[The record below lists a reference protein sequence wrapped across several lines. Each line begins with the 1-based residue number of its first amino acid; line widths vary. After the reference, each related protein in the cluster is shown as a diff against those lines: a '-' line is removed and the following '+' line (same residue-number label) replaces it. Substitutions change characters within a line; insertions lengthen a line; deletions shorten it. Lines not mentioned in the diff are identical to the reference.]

1 MSRQTFRLFLR
12 VAGLVAVTAA
22 ILFGVFA
29 WIVFQNRNELILS
42 KLESFLR
49 ENQSGH
55 LEVGS
60 LDLRVL
66 RNFPNLTL
74 EADSVSYHEKA
85 DSLRDMN
92 DQPIFQAEKLFLA
105 LRLLPLIRGEV
116 IISRI
121 GLENGQVNIQEDRTG
136 MLNIDRALARPVK
149 PKPIPKSPAT
159 KKSAP
164 VKPKTPSPSGK
175 KAGEPETA
183 QLNLEEADLS
193 NIHISWQAFGQARP
207 QRLMVN
213 SLTVSLDHK
222 DTLVNA
228 VVKIECNAEDLRLNR
243 ARIPSGL
250 ISLDATAQ
258 LNRETGR
265 MDFRQATLTLDAFTI
280 ALSGYYHHR
289 HNRTLD
295 LEVDASSNDLPFLSR
310 LLNKNVLP
318 GKRDLIKDGDIFLKG
333 RVFGALATGHPQADL
348 VFGVTNLS
356 FTLPGTLGAF
366 KGLGFEGRLSTG
378 TATDYSRAMVD
389 IRNIR
394 GTIPGGFIKGDI
406 YLSNFVRPYLRC
418 KLQSRL
424 NLEGY
429 DKVFNIERVT
439 DLKGQATLN
448 AQVDGPLHFLG
459 LKRSDPKP
467 FFDITFDV
475 SGLSFRQA
483 GRQELF
489 EDLGIKG
496 RWSSGPARDFS
507 QSFMEFKSIQG
518 KIPGGGISG
527 EVLLTNLLSPIL
539 HYRVAAEMRL
549 DGYDQLLN
557 TESIKDLRGRLSL
570 KGQFDGP
577 LALIGTHAMD
587 SSRSSHLRLDSVSFK
602 YQPNRTQV
610 TGLTGYLE
618 NSNNQATVHLDGRYA
633 SSTFRL
639 RATIENLMHRLIQD
653 ERNIDARG
661 TLEVDQ
667 LFSRDVLQDSSRQPL
682 IDDRLSEI
690 SLAFRL
696 TAESDTALDH
706 SRLRF
711 NITNLSAKL
720 DKLPDIR
727 KLTTSGLLVR
737 NREDYKLNL
746 EAFRLA
752 LPQGQLELSGTAGFP
767 GNRQLT
773 TQSTIKF
780 REVPW
785 EYISEVSDAI
795 RVNSQ
800 PSRKNMPVNQ
810 MTLISTELNVSA
822 DLRTYPFDFNRLE
835 LRDSK
840 FKLTLPNGNVFS
852 TDRLTASLKPLAF
865 LHPANSGAITG
876 LRSVQGSL
884 SFEKLKIPG
893 LIDLNLSMEVDGRD
907 DLLNADL
914 TNISAAASQT
924 GRLVLNLGPEEPEW
938 SFHYEV
944 DKMPV
949 EVLVSRFHKGKFLEG
964 PIDYSID
971 LATRGSSWSAAVK
984 NLDGTLDVRSDSLR
998 IYGVDI
1004 DDILRKFQKSQ
1015 RINLADVGAVV
1026 LVGPLGIV
1034 ATKGSNFVA
1043 LAATDLNADQSTDIT
1058 KLLTRWE
1065 IHQQTLTSKD
1075 VAFATH
1081 QNRLAF
1087 NGSVDFARDTIPGFR
1102 VAVVD
1107 KNGCSLMDQQLYGK
1121 FGDLKAGKLNVAK
1134 TLLGSVINF
1143 VDVIVGKDCKPIYT
1157 GQVAHPKVSNSRV
1170 LN

>member
-1 MSRQTFRLFLR
+1 MSRQTFRLILK
-12 VAGLVAVTAA
+12 VTGIVAVTAA
-22 ILFGVFA
+22 ILFAAFA

-42 KLESFLR
+42 KLERFMR
-49 ENQSGH
+49 ENQSGY

-74 EADSVSYHEKA
+74 EVDSISYYEQA
-85 DSLRDMN
+85 DSLRAVEA
-92 DQPIFQAEKLFLA
+92 QPIFQAEKLFLA

-116 IISRI
+116 IISKI
-121 GLENGQVNIQEDRTG
+121 GLENGQVNILEDQAGT
-136 MLNIDRALARPVK
+136 LNIDRAFARPVK
-149 PKPIPKSPAT
+149 AKPGVKPPAA
-159 KKSAP
+159 KKAAP
-164 VKPKTPSPSGK
+164 VKPKTPSPPAK
-175 KAGEPETA
+175 KAEAPKAA
-183 QLNLEEADLS
+183 QLNLEEAVLS
-193 NIHISWQAFGQARP
+193 NVHISWQAYDQARP
-207 QRLMVN
+207 QRMVVT
-213 SLTVSLDHK
+213 SLTVSLDRE
-222 DTLVNA
+222 DTLVEANMKA
-228 VVKIECNAEDLRLNR
+228 KFIAEDVRLNR
-243 ARIPSGL
+243 ARFPSGT
-250 ISLDATAQ
+250 ISLEAEAQ
-258 LNRETGR
+258 GYPKTGR
-265 MDFRQATLTLDAFTI
+265 IDFRQATLTLDAFTI

-310 LLNKNVLP
+310 ILNKNVLP
-318 GKRDLIKDGDIFLKG
+318 GKRDLIKGGDIFLKG
-333 RVFGALATGHPQADL
+333 RVFGALATEHPQADL

-378 TATDYSRAMVD
+378 TAPDYSRAMLD

-394 GTIPGGFIKGDI
+394 GTIPGGFIKGDV

-448 AQVDGPLHFLG
+448 AQVDGPLRFLG

-467 FFDITFDV
+467 FFDIAFDLA
-475 SGLSFRQA
+475 GLSFRLA
-483 GRQELF
+483 GRPELF

-496 RWSSGPARDFS
+496 RWSSGPASDFT
-507 QSFMEFKSIQG
+507 QSFLEFKSIQG
-518 KIPGGGISG
+518 KIPGGGING
-527 EVLLTNLLSPIL
+527 EVLLTNLLQPVL

-557 TESIKDLRGRLSL
+557 PESIKDLRGRLSV

-587 SSRSSHLRLDSVSFK
+587 SSRSSHVRLDSVSFM
-602 YQPNRTQV
+602 YRPNRTQV
-610 TGLTGYLE
+610 TGLTGYME
-618 NSNNQATVHLDGRYA
+618 NSNNVATVHLDGRYA
-633 SSTFRL
+633 ESTFRL
-639 RATIENLMHRLIQD
+639 KATIENLMHRLIQG
-653 ERNIDARG
+653 ERSIDARG
-661 TLEVDQ
+661 TLEVDK
-667 LFSRDVLQDSSRQPL
+667 LFSRDVLLDSLKQPL
-682 IDDRLSEI
+682 IDDRLSDV

-696 TAESDTALDH
+696 TAESDTALDR

-737 NREDYKLNL
+737 HQEDYQLTL

-752 LPQGQLELSGTAGFP
+752 LPQGQLELSGAVGFP

-773 TQSTIKF
+773 TQATLKF

-785 EYISEVSDAI
+785 EYISEVSDEI
-795 RVNSQ
+795 RATSE

-810 MTLISTELNVSA
+810 LTLISAELNVSA

-840 FKLTLPNGNVFS
+840 LKLTLPTGKVFS
-852 TDRLTASLKPLAF
+852 TDRLTATLKPLAF
-865 LHPANSGAITG
+865 LHPENSGAITG

-893 LIDLNLSMEVDGRD
+893 LIDLTLSMEVDGRD

-914 TNISAAASQT
+914 INISAAASQK
-924 GRLVLNLGPEEPEW
+924 GRLSLNLRPEEPEW

-944 DKMPV
+944 DEMPA
-949 EVLVSRFHKGKFLEG
+949 EELVSRFHKGKFLEG
-964 PIDYSID
+964 PIDYTID
-971 LATRGSSWSAAVK
+971 LATQGSNWSAAVR
-984 NLDGTLDVRSDSLR
+984 NLDGTLEVRSDSLR

-1015 RINLADVGAVV
+1015 RINLTDIGAVV

-1034 ATKGSNFVA
+1034 ATKGSDFVV
-1043 LAATDLNADQSTDIT
+1043 LASTNLNPDQYTNIT
-1058 KLLTRWE
+1058 KLLTRWNF
-1065 IHQQTLTSKD
+1065 HQQILTSED
-1075 VAFATH
+1075 VAFTTT

-1087 NGSVDFARDTIPGFR
+1087 NGSINFAQDSIPGIR

-1121 FGDLKAGKLNVAK
+1121 FGALKAGKLNVAK

-1157 GQVAHPKVSNSRV
+1157 GQVAHPRVSK
-1170 LN
+1170 